1 MICSICL
8 SSVNFELRELI
19 SIVSLDFLSFQVLF
33 EVFLTENFL
42 YLVLLWVS
50 LGMHRA
56 SRGPLFRR
64 TKAETISVSRIY
76 RDALLQLAVRASW
89 KSFRP
94 PGHSRIT
101 QNTVVSLFSLG

>member
-1 MICSICL
+1 MCL
-8 SSVNFELRELI
+8 DL
-19 SIVSLDFLSFQVLF
+19 LSFPVLF

-42 YLVLLWVS
+42 YLALLWIS
-50 LGMHRA
+50 LGMHPA
-56 SRGPLFRR
+56 SLGLLFRR

-94 PGHSRIT
+94 PGHSWIP